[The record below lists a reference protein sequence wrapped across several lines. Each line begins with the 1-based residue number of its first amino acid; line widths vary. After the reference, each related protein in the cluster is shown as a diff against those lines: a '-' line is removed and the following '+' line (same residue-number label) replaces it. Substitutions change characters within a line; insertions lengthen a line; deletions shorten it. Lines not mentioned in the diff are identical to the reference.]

1 MHELGIMI
9 NIIEQVEKIARENEV
24 EQIEALV
31 LQVGEIAPVVP
42 QYLEACFPAAVDGT
56 LMQDTELRI
65 EVIPANA
72 LCKSCRQVF
81 HLLEHPRACPEC
93 ESTEWEVLS
102 GREFNIKEIIAC

>member
-9 NIIEQVEKIARENEV
+9 NIVESVEKIARENDV

-42 QYLEACFPAAVDGT
+42 HYLEACYPAAVDGT
-56 LMQDTELRI
+56 LLQDTELRI

-72 LCKSCRQVF
+72 LCKNCRQVF
-81 HLLEHPRACPEC
+81 HLLEHPHACPTC

>member
-9 NIIEQVEKIARENEV
+9 NIVEQVEQIARENEV
-24 EQIEALV
+24 EQIETLV
-31 LQVGEIAPVVP
+31 LQVGEISPVVP

-56 LMQDTELRI
+56 ALQDTELQI

-72 LCKSCRQVF
+72 LCRSCKQVF
-81 HLLEHPRACPEC
+81 HLLEHPRACPACGAEKF
-93 ESTEWEVLS
+93 EVLS